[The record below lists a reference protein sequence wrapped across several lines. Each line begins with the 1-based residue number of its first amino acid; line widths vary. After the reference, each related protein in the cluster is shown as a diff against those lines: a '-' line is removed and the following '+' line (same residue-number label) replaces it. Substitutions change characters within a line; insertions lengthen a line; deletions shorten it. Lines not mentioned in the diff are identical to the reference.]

1 MSNGRSTSGCH
12 RLVFA
17 LALAGLALGH
27 GASSWAADA
36 APAASAAAS
45 SGAKTTSAANSGSK
59 ASAGS
64 TPAASG
70 SPSAPSDGAAEKWAL
85 LDKYCSKC
93 HNTQDW
99 AGGVAFDTLTPE
111 SIPQDAETWEKA
123 VRKLRGGLMPPAGN
137 PRPDNPTIQSFVSW
151 MEGNLDHAAATHTE
165 TGRVALH
172 RLNRKEYTNAIRD
185 LLDVEMDPA
194 ELLPRDD
201 ARDGFDNV
209 ADALQVSPSFLDQ
222 YLAAARTVAVAAL
235 GNVHARPVG
244 TTYAAGGGEQFFPIA
259 GAPPGTRGGIVVT
272 HPFPADGEYVIN
284 ISNMAQAIWVYNME
298 FENHLV
304 VSIDRRK
311 IYETTIGG
319 EEDMKAID
327 QKQDPAVDAINKRL
341 KNIRFRT
348 TAGPH
353 EIAVTFLHRSFA
365 ESEDRLQQHV
375 PGGGQ
380 DRILRVSSFEV
391 RGPTNASGVSETPSR
406 QRVLVCRPANSAEEN
421 PCARKILQNLAAR
434 AYRRPANDTDVA
446 DLMKFYEAGRR
457 DGFEAGIRQALTAL
471 LADPE
476 FLYRAELPPQGVVAG
491 NTYRIGDLELASR
504 LSFFLW
510 SSLPDE
516 ELLRAA
522 RNGDLRD
529 NTKLAAQVR
538 RLLADPRSQTLA
550 SNFAFQWLNMAKL
563 GEIQP
568 DVAQFPMLNGDVR
581 SDFRE
586 ELTLFVDSVFREN
599 RSVLELLSGDYTYV
613 NERLALLYGIRDVK
627 GDRFRR
633 VQLADSKRFGLL
645 GKGAVLMVTSYPN
658 RTAPVLRGAFVLER
672 LMGTPPAA
680 PPPNVGNI
688 EENKEGVK
696 PRTMKE
702 IMAVHRSKP
711 SCNGCHGI
719 MDPLGFAL
727 EGFDAVGQ
735 ERSKDRFASSIPV
748 DTLGELPDGH
758 VLKGPDDL
766 RNALLAKPDQFV
778 QTLVEK
784 LLVYATG
791 RTLEYTDMPEVRS
804 IVRATA
810 PDSYRFESL
819 VMKIVTSP
827 EFQMARTPVPG
838 GLKTASTK

>member
-1 MSNGRSTSGCH
+1 MSNGRSRSGRH
-12 RLVFA
+12 TWV
-17 LALAGLALGH
+17 LAVAMAGMALGY
-27 GASSWAADA
+27 GANGWAADA
-36 APAASAAAS
+36 VPAAQGAN
-45 SGAKTTSAANSGSK
+45 SGAKATP
-59 ASAGS
+59 ASA
-64 TPAASG
+64 TPGVAIHPELA
-70 SPSAPSDGAAEKWAL
+70 DEKWAM
-85 LDKYCSKC
+85 LDQYCGKC

-99 AGGVAFDTLTPE
+99 AGGVAFDTLAPE
-111 SIPQDAETWEKA
+111 TIPEDAETWEKA

-137 PRPDNPTIQSFVSW
+137 PRPDNEAIHSFVSW
-151 MEGNLDHAAATHTE
+151 MEANLDHAATTRAA

-172 RLNRKEYTNAIRD
+172 RLNRKEYTHAIRD
-185 LLDVEMDPA
+185 LLDVDMDPA

-222 YLAAARTVAVAAL
+222 YLAAARTVAIAAL
-235 GNVHARPVG
+235 GNPDARPVG
-244 TTYAAGGGEQFFPIA
+244 TTYSAGGGEQYFHVE

-272 HPFPADGEYVIN
+272 HSFPADGEYVIN
-284 ISNMAQAIWVYNME
+284 IANMAQAIWVYNME
-298 FENHLV
+298 FANHLV
-304 VSIDRRK
+304 VTIDRRK

-391 RGPTNASGVSETPSR
+391 RGPMNASGVSETPSR
-406 QRVLVCRPANSAEEN
+406 QRVLICQPANAAEEA
-421 PCARKILQNLAAR
+421 PCARKILQRLAER
-434 AYRRPANDTDVA
+434 AYRRPTTETDVA
-446 DLMKFYEAGRR
+446 DLMQFYEAGRKGG
-457 DGFEAGIRQALTAL
+457 DFEGGIRQALTAL

-491 NTYRIGDLELASR
+491 NTYRISDLELASR

-510 SSLPDE
+510 SSLPDQ

-529 NTKLAAQVR
+529 NAKLAAQVR

-581 SDFRE
+581 NDFRE
-586 ELTLFVDSVFREN
+586 ELKLFVDSVFREN
-599 RSVLELLSGDYTYV
+599 RSVLDLLSADYTYV

-633 VQLADSKRFGLL
+633 VQLTDSKRFGLL

-711 SCNGCHGI
+711 SCNGCHGM

-735 ERSKDRFASSIPV
+735 ERTRDRFAAGIPV
-748 DTLGELPDGH
+748 DTIAELPDGR
-758 VLKGPDDL
+758 VLTGPDDL
-766 RNALLAKPDQFV
+766 RNALLEQPDQFV

-784 LLVYATG
+784 LMVYATG

-810 PDSYRFESL
+810 ADNYRFESL
-819 VMKIVTSP
+819 VMQIVTSP
-827 EFQMARTPVPG
+827 EFQMARVPVPG
-838 GLKTASTK
+838 GLKTASAR

>member
-1 MSNGRSTSGCH
+1 MGY
-12 RLVFA
+12 
-17 LALAGLALGH
+17 
-27 GASSWAADA
+27 GASGWAADP
-36 APAASAAAS
+36 APAS
-45 SGAKTTSAANSGSK
+45 TAANSGSTAPPTTK
-59 ASAGS
+59 AAAGGGT
-64 TPAASG
+64 TPH
-70 SPSAPSDGAAEKWAL
+70 SDVATEKWAL
-85 LDKYCSKC
+85 LDKYCGKC
-93 HNTQDW
+93 HNATDW
-99 AGGVAFDTLTPE
+99 AGGVAFDAMSAD
-111 SIPQDAETWEKA
+111 SIPEDAETWEKA

-137 PRPDNPTIQSFVSW
+137 PRPDNAAVQSFVSW
-151 MEGNLDHAAATHTE
+151 MEGNLDHAATARTE

-172 RLNRKEYTNAIRD
+172 RLNRKEYSNAIRD
-185 LLDVEMDPA
+185 LLDVQMDPA
-194 ELLPRDD
+194 DLLPRDD

-235 GNVHARPVG
+235 GNLNARPVG
-244 TTYAAGGGEQFFPIA
+244 TTYGSGGGEQFFHTL
-259 GAPPGTRGGIVVT
+259 GAAPGTRGGIVVT

-284 ISNMAQAIWVYNME
+284 IANMAQAIWVYNME

-304 VSIDRRK
+304 VTIDRRK

-353 EIAVTFLHRSFA
+353 EIGVTFLHRSFA

-391 RGPTNASGVSETPSR
+391 RGPVNASGVSETPSR
-406 QRVLVCRPANSAEEN
+406 QRVLICRPASAEEET
-421 PCARKILQNLAAR
+421 PCARKILQHLTER
-434 AYRRPANDTDVA
+434 AYRRPSNDTDVA
-446 DLMKFYEAGRR
+446 DLMKFYESGRR
-457 DGFEAGIRQALTAL
+457 DGGFEAGIRQALTAL

-476 FLYRAELPPQGVVAG
+476 FLYRAELPPQGIVAG
-491 NTYRIGDLELASR
+491 NTYRISDLELASR

-510 SSLPDE
+510 SSLPDD

-529 NTKLAAQVR
+529 DAKLAAQVR

-550 SNFAFQWLNMAKL
+550 SNFGYQWLNMAKL

-581 SDFRE
+581 ADFRE
-586 ELTLFVDSVFREN
+586 ELTLFMDSVFREN

-633 VQLADSKRFGLL
+633 VSLTDSKRFGLL

-672 LMGTPPAA
+672 IMGTPPAA

-688 EENKEGVK
+688 QENKEGGK
-696 PRTMKE
+696 QLTMKE
-702 IMAVHRSKP
+702 IMALHRSKP

-727 EGFDAVGQ
+727 ETFDAVGQ
-735 ERSKDRFASSIPV
+735 ERTKDRFAGIPV

-766 RNALLAKPDQFV
+766 RNALLARPDQFV

-784 LLVYATG
+784 LMVYATG
-791 RTLEYTDMPEVRS
+791 RTLDYTDMPEVRS

-810 PDSYRFESL
+810 PDNYRFESL
-819 VMKIVTSP
+819 VMKIVASP
-827 EFQMARTPVPG
+827 EFQMARSPVPG
-838 GLKTASTK
+838 GLKTAGLENVSSKPASAE